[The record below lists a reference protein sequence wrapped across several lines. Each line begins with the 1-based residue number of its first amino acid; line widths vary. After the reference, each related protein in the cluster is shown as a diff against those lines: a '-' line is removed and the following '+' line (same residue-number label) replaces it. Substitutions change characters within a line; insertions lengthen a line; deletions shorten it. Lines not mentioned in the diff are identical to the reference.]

1 MQSMR
6 LELTWSG
13 ALSSRETARR
23 TPRARVT
30 DTHKSPNASVKNY
43 APEHR
48 GSTQKTPA
56 GDAIAWD
63 EGLALAYAQL
73 NHITD
78 TPTTKVDINWK
89 QTIAP
94 TCC

>member
-6 LELTWSG
+6 LELTWSR

-23 TPRARVT
+23 TLRARVT
-30 DTHKSPNASVKNY
+30 HTHKSPNVSVQNY

-56 GDAIAWD
+56 GDVIAWD
-63 EGLALAYAQL
+63 EGMALAHAQL

-78 TPTTKVDINWK
+78 TPTTKVDIN
-89 QTIAP
+89 
-94 TCC
+94 